1 MQQNPRLKNTL
12 LLMALAA
19 VYPMQA
25 HALAGIAQFTAG
37 EVNVRQADGRVS
49 SLSKGGDIDS
59 GHAIV
64 TGGNG
69 RAQVKFTDGGLISLQ
84 PNTEFKISNYVDQ
97 NDPKQDRF
105 LVDLLRGSMRAIT
118 GLIGKRN
125 RDNYKLTTTTAT
137 IGIRGSGFKVGY
149 NADGSVG
156 NTSELDKI
164 EVCNQSGCTG
174 LVAGESVRVINSTT
188 PPVRTSEQARV
199 ETPDAPKDSNAPGE
213 KVSESGKAEVVVAV
227 TPAPKPLETTKT
239 VEPVK
244 TEPVKTEPVKTE
256 VVKTEVVKTEV
267 VKTEVV
273 VVVPVS
279 RTFTNIKVVGFG
291 VAGSSDFAFA
301 TTDTPT
307 TVFSDNK
314 LLSAQDSTFNN
325 PKWSE
330 TGTPQAEAN
339 FKSVGNVSD
348 PNFIGWGTWT
358 TGKYEYTG
366 TTLLDQVHYVAG
378 RLTPQTQI
386 TSLMLGG
393 GTATYLLVGST
404 APTRNGVAGTL
415 NSATLTVNF
424 TSTAYTVNSSVNTS
438 FGVIT
443 NTATGNTPS
452 FSGTGYM
459 KGMFIGATGS
469 LIGLTYAQ
477 YITSGY
483 VAGAAVFQK

>member
-1 MQQNPRLKNTL
+1 MQQNFRLKNTV

-19 VYPMQA
+19 AYPMQA

-49 SLSKGGDIDS
+49 ALTKGGDIDS

-149 NADGSVG
+149 TADGSVG
-156 NTSELDKI
+156 ITSELDKI

-188 PPVRTSEQARV
+188 PPVRTSEQAKV

-227 TPAPKPLETTKT
+227 TPAPKPVVTTKT

-244 TEPVKTEPVKTE
+244 TEPVKTEPVKTA
-256 VVKTEVVKTEV
+256 VVA
-267 VKTEVV
+267 
-273 VVVPVS
+273 VPVS

-301 TTDTPT
+301 TTSNPT

-339 FKSVGNVSD
+339 FKSIGNVSD